1 MEEIVI
7 MEEEVQVVV
16 MEEVI
21 MAAITEE
28 MVGITVEITAQ
39 SWDWTTK
46 LQFGSS

>member
-39 SWDWTTK
+39 S
-46 LQFGSS
+46 